1 MKTFSALVL
10 KKDKAFLSFAIL
22 KKGCLKLLDEKE
34 LLLASND
41 DFLKQLKANA
51 KKIEKLIINFEQ
63 KHSFSVGKIFMELP
77 SDLADE
83 VEVQEK
89 VVFPKKKKIT
99 PSTIDSVKKYIEDK
113 FLEWNQRCVHHIVL
127 DYQTE
132 GIQTNDA
139 PLQVFTNK
147 IKFRSLLIYV
157 KEDFYKEVTDIFYNM
172 ERNFA
177 GFIAHKI
184 SAFSQGFNNL
194 EGNQIV
200 IGVNNFNSYAG
211 IKDEKG
217 RLFEK
222 KFSFGVKEV
231 TEELAKQYVIAPS
244 VAEQLLKSYGSFKEI
259 PYFKEITI
267 KKQDSYLN
275 LSTKVLSNFL
285 KKVFSSNIKL
295 IIEEVLKVVKEGKRD
310 EAVFSFIGPLTT
322 KDGFYGYIKK
332 LLTVKI
338 EVPAY
343 KCSSPAFGCI
353 KYGYFKPL
361 ENEHLKKQS
370 LLRKIKKIYHEYF

>member
-1 MKTFSALVL
+1 MKTFSALIL
-10 KKDKAFLSFAIL
+10 EKDKAFLSFAIL

-34 LLLASND
+34 LALVSND
-41 DFLKQLKANA
+41 DFLKQLKTNA
-51 KKIEKLIINFEQ
+51 KKIEKLIIDFEQ
-63 KHSFSVGKIFMELP
+63 EHSLSVGKIFIELP
-77 SDLADE
+77 PSLAGE
-83 VEVQEK
+83 AEVQEK
-89 VVFPKKKKIT
+89 IVFPKKKKIT
-99 PSTIDSVKKYIEDK
+99 PSIIDSAKKYIENK
-113 FLEWNQRCVHHIVL
+113 FLEWNQHCIHHIVL

-132 GIQTNDA
+132 GIQTNNA

-147 IKFRSLLIYV
+147 IEFRSLLIHV
-157 KEDFYKEVTDIFYNM
+157 KGDFYKEVADIFYNM
-172 ERNFA
+172 EKNFA
-177 GFIAHKI
+177 GFVAHKI
-184 SAFSQGFNNL
+184 SHFSQGFNNL
-194 EGNQIV
+194 EGNKIV
-200 IGVNNFNSYAG
+200 ISVNNFNSYAG

-222 KFSFGVKEV
+222 EFSFGIKEII
-231 TEELAKQYVIAPS
+231 EKLAKQYAVAPS
-244 VAEQLLKSYGSFKEI
+244 IAKQLLKRYGSFKEI

-275 LSTKVLSNFL
+275 LSTMALGNFL

-295 IIEEVLKVVKEGKRD
+295 IIEEVLKVVKENKRD
-310 EAVFSFIGPLTT
+310 EVVFSFIGPLAR

-332 LLTVKI
+332 LLIVKV

-343 KCSSPAFGCI
+343 KCSSSAFGCI

-361 ENEHLKKQS
+361 ENKHLKKQS

>member
-10 KKDKAFLSFAIL
+10 EKDKAFLSFAIL
-22 KKGCLKLLDEKE
+22 RGRCLQFLDEKK
-34 LLLASND
+34 LLLLSND

-51 KKIEKLIINFEQ
+51 KKIEKLIIDFEQ
-63 KHSFSVGKIFMELP
+63 EHSLSVGKMFMELP
-77 SDLADE
+77 SDLAGE

-89 VVFPKKKKIT
+89 IVFPKKKKIT
-99 PSTIDSVKKYIEDK
+99 PSTIDSAKKYIENK
-113 FLEWNQRCVHHIVL
+113 FLEWNQHCIHHIVL

-139 PLQVFTNK
+139 PLQAFTNK

-157 KEDFYKEVTDIFYNM
+157 KEDFYKEVADIFYNM
-172 ERNFA
+172 EKNFS

-211 IKDEKG
+211 AKDEKG

-222 KFSFGVKEV
+222 EFSFGVKKI
-231 TEELAKQYVIAPS
+231 TEELSKQYAIAPS
-244 VAEQLLKSYGSFKEI
+244 IAEQLLKRHGSFKEI

-275 LSTKVLSNFL
+275 LSTKALSNFL

-295 IIEEVLKVVKEGKRD
+295 IIEEVLKVVEENKKNEV
-310 EAVFSFIGPLTT
+310 VFSFIGPLTR

-332 LLTVKI
+332 LLTIKI
-338 EVPAY
+338 EVPTY
-343 KCSSPAFGCI
+343 KCSSSAFGCI
-353 KYGYFKPL
+353 KYGYFRPL
-361 ENEHLKKQS
+361 EKAHEKKQS
-370 LLRKIKKIYHEYF
+370 LFEKIKKIYHEYF